1 MRGRGGREG
10 DVGGRGERGGRVGG
24 RGEREG
30 VRARGEREGEV
41 GGKGRRKGRGREREG
56 GVERWRDGN
65 KLVQHISY
73 EGTEGEWEEGGT
85 RN

>member
-1 MRGRGGREG
+1 MRGRG
-10 DVGGRGERGGRVGG
+10 
-24 RGEREG
+24 
-30 VRARGEREGEV
+30 
-41 GGKGRRKGRGREREG
+41 REG